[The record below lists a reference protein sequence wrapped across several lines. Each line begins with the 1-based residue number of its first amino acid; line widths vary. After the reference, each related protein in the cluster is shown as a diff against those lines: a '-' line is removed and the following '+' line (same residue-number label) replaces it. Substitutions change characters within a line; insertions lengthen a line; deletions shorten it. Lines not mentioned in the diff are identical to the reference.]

1 MIKEYGEKSFW
12 NKELSQYQLIV
23 LSKKVQQDV
32 MNKVK
37 KANPKAEEKEIYF
50 LANKEYEE
58 LLISQ
63 MGTLKISPVK

>member
-1 MIKEYGEKSFW
+1 MEKERK
-12 NKELSQYQLIV
+12 QYQLIV

-32 MNKVK
+32 INKVK
-37 KANPKAEEKEIYF
+37 KENPKAEEKEVNL

-63 MGTLKISPVK
+63 IGTLKISLAK